1 MALLNTP
8 LDRRTRAP
16 LINIFPLTL
25 SLHRI
30 TLPFVV
36 YCLPLQAKAQSHCW
50 LVVGTL
56 WHDKPKNDRRRRDK
70 SSEFFADHLLKL
82 TTPPAHHFLIS
93 QYLIHL
99 ILPSICLLSDHL
111 LKLTTRALSESF
123 PCFIDLWAYKFNHL
137 CSMLIFPYN
146 CRADILICFT
156 NTYIVCTKS

>member
-1 MALLNTP
+1 MVLASVNPWSYLSRPPQSDLDIDLRDRGRQGEGAVLFKQSNQQHYGGENFRGWKTRQLRAQQGAGNFLALLNTP

-56 WHDKPKNDRRRRDK
+56 WHDKPKNDRWRGEINRPN
-70 SSEFFADHLLKL
+70 SSR
-82 TTPPAHHFLIS
+82 II
-93 QYLIHL
+93 YWNWR
-99 ILPSICLLSDHL
+99 LP
-111 LKLTTRALSESF
+111 
-123 PCFIDLWAYKFNHL
+123 
-137 CSMLIFPYN
+137 
-146 CRADILICFT
+146 
-156 NTYIVCTKS
+156 